1 MKISPWTLARLNA
14 AAQAR
19 RKSKILQLTVRWT
32 NPMGQETGS
41 GSVRMVL
48 KPGFCSGTD
57 NRVEEALVPFLPA
70 PKVVQISGSTGYEA
84 SGGEDSDQIRLPD
97 AAAESG
103 MATGGARAE
112 ANMRTYRR
120 RRSPFRGAPKA
131 KREAL
136 REQTGVRR
144 EPLFPFL
151 VPYRMRPSQDHRPPH
166 ISRASPEPL
175 GDDVRG
181 PTSSHHKCVTK
192 RFETGERHGKRR
204 SLSPF
209 CFSPSSSPH
218 L

>member
-1 MKISPWTLARLNA
+1 
-14 AAQAR
+14 
-19 RKSKILQLTVRWT
+19 
-32 NPMGQETGS
+32 
-41 GSVRMVL
+41 
-48 KPGFCSGTD
+48 
-57 NRVEEALVPFLPA
+57 
-70 PKVVQISGSTGYEA
+70 
-84 SGGEDSDQIRLPD
+84 
-97 AAAESG
+97 

-131 KREAL
+131 KPEAL

-204 SLSPF
+204 SRSPF